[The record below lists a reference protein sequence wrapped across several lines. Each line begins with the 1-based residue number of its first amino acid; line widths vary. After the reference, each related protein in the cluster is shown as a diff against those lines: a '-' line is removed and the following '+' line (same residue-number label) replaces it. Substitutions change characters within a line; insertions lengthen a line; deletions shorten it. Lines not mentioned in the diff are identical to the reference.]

1 LTKDQVV
8 VITGAANGIG
18 RETARL
24 FAAEGAKL
32 ILVDVLDDEGMKLR
46 NELDQTGSSVKYVHA
61 DVSQLTEVLH
71 FVNTATTAF
80 GGIDVLINNA
90 GITKDGFLTKMDP
103 VTWAAV
109 IAVNLTGVMYC
120 TQQVAKVMVEK
131 HSGVI
136 LNATSVVATF
146 GNLGQ
151 TSYSAAKAGIIG
163 MTKTWAKELGP
174 RGIRVN
180 AVAPGFVHTRMTAAV
195 PDKVLEQMAKRTP
208 LGRLAMPMEVAKVY
222 RFLASEDASYVNGA
236 IIAVDGGLTI

>member
-1 LTKDQVV
+1 MTKDQVV